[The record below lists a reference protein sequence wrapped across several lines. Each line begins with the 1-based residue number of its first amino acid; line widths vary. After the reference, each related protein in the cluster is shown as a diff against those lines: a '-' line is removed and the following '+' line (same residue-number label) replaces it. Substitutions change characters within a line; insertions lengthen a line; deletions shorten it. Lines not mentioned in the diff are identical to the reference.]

1 MERSSLSIC
10 QHSHMTQ
17 AGGPKNTQKE
27 PEIFNAGHLVDQAQE
42 VSELGQWVTASRFPD
57 VALME
62 KKLPDSFPTVV
73 ERT

>member
-1 MERSSLSIC
+1 
-10 QHSHMTQ
+10 MTQ

-42 VSELGQWVTASRFPD
+42 ASELGQWVTARFPD